1 MKKWLQN
8 LSGAVMA
15 SLLAITLNGKAYAD
29 VEEQILP
36 AEAPME
42 IVEAA
47 PAPISAV
54 APEPVPAPVSAPA
67 PVVEA
72 ASASAPAPSPE
83 PAQAAPVAVKTAPV
97 AAPETLVAEPKA
109 AMAVPEMPSAVEASV
124 VVETTVVA
132 ESAQPSEQVALPET
146 PAVVETHVYGEMT
159 AAEMPLVDFVTLE
172 KPAETATETSDTVVE
187 TRNAEEEKTV
197 ESEAAAVKKEEQ
209 RTVNEMVVEDG
220 EKPVLDAAESNV
232 SSDVSAKM
240 ETKELSQTKEET
252 PPVSAKASP
261 VGTLSTQGKTEETD
275 VEVQFEEQP
284 EEQSEEQVK
293 ETAKRGAM
301 IGESFDEESKA
312 PATRGTDG
320 EDTNTQTNQNS
331 VFKQNTDGSYV
342 LVNHTGTEALSA
354 NSDITVLAAGFN
366 RIGSISGNGT
376 VTIAGTGIL
385 LVDSLQGNLE
395 LLTFT
400 DMYEQ
405 GSVAVFVKDGDRY
418 VLANGSTPGILDEQ
432 YKITDATL
440 VMPANT
446 SLLLCGTGAVPKS
459 DGSCMVYYH
468 ASEASSLN
476 TNDINKADAVESIG
490 KLTIAQQAALIVE
503 KGATIVL
510 ENLKSLGGSIRHPE
524 ITVEDGGGITVE
536 ADGSVGNAG
545 YVTIDGN
552 LSGSGSVTA
561 DKIIVNNPASI
572 NDSQVTLSSPNIYLN
587 GSGTIKKLSIHD
599 STVIQGNDIVSISG
613 LVSSGNSAM
622 SVLAGSSLQISKVD
636 GTLSLNSGHAGEVTV
651 SGNMAGSGTIS
662 FNTGSYILPVGTKLN
677 NVHVSDDAWG
687 DVYDYARVL
696 EKSYTPLHIEP
707 EDVSTPSTDNAVI
720 PVAGAALSFVDD
732 DLRSSQFFAE
742 KSITAVQPE
751 GSNTWE
757 LKQEDIRALIDDY
770 QTRYSCSWSV
780 SIQILH
786 LNEIEGKQVLSL
798 TNYSMDT
805 PVISAGDICLVRIL
819 FIDAQ
824 ATPEPNSAG
833 SQTSTL
839 YTGSGIL
846 GGSGAGSVHI
856 GRPKQNEN
864 NPDSTSV
871 PNPDPQ
877 PTLDLTP
884 LVATAE
890 EAPAE
895 APLVWVEA
903 APIVNNEAASPT
915 EKQYVLLALEGE
927 KTLEELGGKA
937 TVAMNYTPPAE
948 YAGKTLYVVF
958 RNEDGTLTAFRATYS
973 DITGLLRFITDR
985 LGTFMVVGFDFDGV
999 EFSEEFYEALAQI
1012 PELKDLVF
1020 AEYSPV

>member
-1 MKKWLQN
+1 
-8 LSGAVMA
+8 
-15 SLLAITLNGKAYAD
+15 
-29 VEEQILP
+29 
-36 AEAPME
+36 
-42 IVEAA
+42 
-47 PAPISAV
+47 
-54 APEPVPAPVSAPA
+54 
-67 PVVEA
+67 
-72 ASASAPAPSPE
+72 
-83 PAQAAPVAVKTAPV
+83 
-97 AAPETLVAEPKA
+97 
-109 AMAVPEMPSAVEASV
+109 
-124 VVETTVVA
+124 
-132 ESAQPSEQVALPET
+132 
-146 PAVVETHVYGEMT
+146 
-159 AAEMPLVDFVTLE
+159 MPLVDSVTLE
-172 KPAETATETSDTVVE
+172 KPAETAAETFDLGVE

-197 ESEAAAVKKEEQ
+197 EPEAAAVKEEEQ
-209 RTVNEMVVEDG
+209 RPVNEMVVEDG

-252 PPVSAKASP
+252 PPVSAKAAP
-261 VGTLSTQGKTEETD
+261 VGTLSTQVRTEETD
-275 VEVQFEEQP
+275 VEVQSEKQP

-301 IGESFDEESKA
+301 IEESSDEESKA
-312 PATRGTDG
+312 PATRGTGGQNTD
-320 EDTNTQTNQNS
+320 TQTNQNS
-331 VFKQNTDGSYV
+331 VFTQNADGSYV

-354 NSDITVLAAGFN
+354 NGDITVLAAGFN
-366 RIGSISGNGT
+366 RIASISGNGT

-395 LLTFT
+395 LLTFI
-400 DMYEQ
+400 DMYDQ

-418 VLANGSTPGILDEQ
+418 ILANGSTPGILDEQ
-432 YKITDATL
+432 YEVTDATL

-446 SLLLCGTGAVPKS
+446 SLFLCGTGAAQMQ
-459 DGSCMVYYH
+459 DGSIVYYH
-468 ASEASSLN
+468 GYDVDAG
-476 TNDINKADAVESIG
+476 KAKGAKKETAVESVG

-510 ENLKSLGGSIRHPE
+510 ENLKSLGGGIRHPE
-524 ITVEDGGGITVE
+524 LTVEDGGGITVE

-587 GSGTIKKLSIHD
+587 GSGTIEKLLIHD

-687 DVYDYARVL
+687 DVYDYAGVL

-720 PVAGAALSFVDD
+720 PVAGAALAFVDN

-757 LKQEDIRALIDDY
+757 LKREDIQALIDDY

-786 LNEIEGKQVLSL
+786 LNETEGKKVLSL

-805 PVISAGDICLVRIL
+805 PAISAGDICLVRIL

-864 NPDSTSV
+864 NSDPTSV
-871 PNPDPQ
+871 PNHDPQ